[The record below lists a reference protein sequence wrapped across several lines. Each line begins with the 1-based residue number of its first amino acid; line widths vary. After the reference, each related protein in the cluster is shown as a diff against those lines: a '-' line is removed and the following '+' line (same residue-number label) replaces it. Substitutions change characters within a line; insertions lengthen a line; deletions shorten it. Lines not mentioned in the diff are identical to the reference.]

1 MTSGQGAVYDKE
13 RGELQLYLITTK
25 INLKK
30 LIEGGFTSKIKLKNW
45 FEESSEIC
53 THRPSPSS

>member
-1 MTSGQGAVYDKE
+1 LTSGQGAVYDKE

-30 LIEGGFTSKIKLKNW
+30 LIEGGFTSKIKLKN
-45 FEESSEIC
+45 
-53 THRPSPSS
+53 